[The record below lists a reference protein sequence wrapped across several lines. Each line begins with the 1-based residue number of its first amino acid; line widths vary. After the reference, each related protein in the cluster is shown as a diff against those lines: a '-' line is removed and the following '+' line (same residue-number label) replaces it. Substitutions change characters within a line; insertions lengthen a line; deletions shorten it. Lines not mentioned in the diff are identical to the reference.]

1 MSILKKR
8 FFGFSV
14 LTILIVAVI
23 AYFVLKKG
31 LLKKAM
37 GGMGGGNGGEMPGP
51 VGAVNA
57 T

>member
-1 MSILKKR
+1 MSFLKKR
-8 FFGFSV
+8 FFGFSL
-14 LTILIVAVI
+14 LTILIVAII

-31 LLKKAM
+31 LLSKLT
-37 GGMGGGNGGEMPGP
+37 GGMSKGNGGEMPGA